1 MLVPRVRP
9 LFSSALLPFREGTTI
24 LQTKEGEGNHP
35 EGECAVGLH
44 YYSSIES
51 MNDRLGDLFGTENGE
66 IPSWALEEE
75 EKVTVK
81 PSPSLEEDDNNDP
94 KKKKRKAKKQEDEV
108 EGDVESGMQQ
118 QQQQQPKYMESFFN
132 DVDMIKSDVDAIREA
147 TKRVGEIN
155 EEALKATTTSKEE
168 ELSRMLKP
176 LIDKTNKRA
185 KRTKNLLALLKEDNM
200 KFAKEVKAATPGGIS
215 QSDLR

>member
-1 MLVPRVRP
+1 
-9 LFSSALLPFREGTTI
+9 
-24 LQTKEGEGNHP
+24 
-35 EGECAVGLH
+35 
-44 YYSSIES
+44 

-75 EKVTVK
+75 EKATVK
-81 PSPSLEEDDNNDP
+81 PSPSLEEDDKNDA

-108 EGDVESGMQQ
+108 EGDVESGMQ

-168 ELSRMLKP
+168 ELSRILKP

-200 KFAKEVKAATPGGIS
+200 KLAKEVKAATPGGIS